1 MKRQIALVGG
11 QIVPIYLGIRE
22 KEPKHVHLIYS
33 AELKAKVSTLK
44 SEFNTISFHDHI
56 TDAYS
61 FEDITSIVE
70 SLIFEYEDD
79 QWELNLTGGTKIM
92 TLAAH
97 NIFKEFDFE
106 SFYLD
111 QNSRLFSLK
120 TKTFSNTKTN
130 IKIATFLRLSG
141 HNKIRKSDLTAYSS
155 EEFDI
160 ADKMLDLMQDQDVD
174 LLFRKIASEIEDFN
188 INNYSKKINNSTY
201 VDWSHNCLTIKTKSI
216 SEQIYNS
223 KALKICF
230 SGLWWEMV
238 TANAVRRWE
247 HKKELLVGVE
257 MLANSD
263 HKFAKNE
270 IDIILNTGKNMIFIE
285 CKSGNVNQSDINKMR
300 VVKRMYG
307 GISSRSILVCFK
319 LPRKDILE
327 RCIDLDIDVFAL
339 QRRSKSKHKGFVP
352 ISSMNQLNTKL
363 TELVN
368 KNQI

>member
-11 QIVPIYLGIRE
+11 QIIPIYLGIRE
-22 KEPKHVHLIYS
+22 KDPKHVHLIYS
-33 AELKAKVSTLK
+33 SELEGKVSSLK
-44 SEFNTISFHDHI
+44 KEFNAINFHDHI
-56 TDAYS
+56 ADAYS
-61 FEDITSIVE
+61 FEDIASIVE

-97 NIFKEFDFE
+97 NIFKELNFE

-111 QNSRLFSLK
+111 QNSRIFSLK
-120 TKTFSNTKTN
+120 DKTFSNTKTN

-141 HNKIRKSDLTAYSS
+141 HTKIRKSDLTTYSQ
-155 EEFDI
+155 EEFEI
-160 ADKMLDLMQDQDVD
+160 ADKMLNLMQDKEVD
-174 LLFRKIASEIEDFN
+174 LLFRKTASEIEDFN
-188 INNYSKKINNSTY
+188 INKYSKKINNNTY
-201 VDWSHNCLTIKTKSI
+201 VDWSNNCLTIQTKSTF
-216 SEQIYNS
+216 EQIYNP
-223 KALKICF
+223 KALEICF

-238 TANAVRRWE
+238 TANSVRKWE
-247 HKKELLVGVE
+247 HKNELLVGVE
-257 MLANSD
+257 MLANSNE
-263 HKFAKNE
+263 KFSKNE

-285 CKSGNVNQSDINKMR
+285 CKSGNVNQSDVNKMK

-319 LPRKDILE
+319 LPRKNVLE
-327 RCIDLDIDVFAL
+327 RCLDLDIDVFAL

-352 ISSMNQLNTKL
+352 ITSMNQLNTKL
-363 TELVN
+363 SELVN